1 MRWLRRKHREQDLDR
16 ELRSDLELEAEEL
29 EQAGMSPD
37 QAHYAARRAF
47 GNLTRVKEE
56 IREMWQLTWFDRL
69 AADLRY
75 GCRSLGNNPAFAA
88 VVILTA
94 ALGIGANTSIFSVVY
109 AVLLR
114 PLPYREPAR
123 LVAPTNASAD
133 AVLSWG
139 IPDFQYAGW
148 RDQAAI
154 FDGIA
159 ASAGR
164 QFTITG
170 DGEAEQLKAQ
180 IVTPGFLGALGVSP
194 IVGRDFTD
202 TDAALRGGQVAL
214 LSHDVWT
221 RRFASD
227 PSILSKSIT
236 LDGKPYSVAGILPSD
251 FEFPGASGVSLLL
264 ALTEP
269 KAQVGGPIYFY
280 NVIARLRRGITAERA
295 ASDLALINQRLQS
308 TYPAK
313 FSRAR
318 TATQTRVFSLQD
330 RLVGNIRPAL
340 LVLAGAVTLVLLIV
354 CGNVSNLLLAR
365 AITRQKEIAVRLAL
379 GAGRGRVFRQLLTE
393 GMLLASLGGLA
404 GLAVAF
410 EGVKLLR
417 AIAPAG
423 VPHIE
428 QARIGLAVL
437 SFNLVIVVLC
447 GILFG
452 LAPLRGASAVDP
464 EVALKQTTRSGT
476 ATRRRHRSENLLI
489 VFETAFA
496 LILLAGA
503 GLLIRT
509 FAGLTA
515 IAPGFRPENVVT
527 ARLSLPRWKYQ
538 SPERQKAFI
547 DALLEKVRSAPGVEA
562 AAVVA
567 SVPYAGFVMTD
578 SLQVEGTALPDTQAT
593 GQDDGVAVN
602 YAAGDYFKTMGI
614 PILQGR
620 ALDASDLDGRT
631 PVAVIN
637 QTLARR
643 YFPDGRA
650 LGARVRVGNGAGWL
664 QIAGVSGD
672 VKQGG
677 LASETRPEIF
687 LSAPQTRSPGSASTL
702 AIRSSA
708 GPRLLGP
715 WLHSEIAALDHDVPL
730 PEIQTMQSYM
740 VSLIASQQFVMRLL
754 SLFAAIAVTLSAI
767 GIYSV
772 MVYSVERRAH
782 EIGIRLALG
791 AERAHIIGLVLS
803 RGLRLSIT
811 GAAIGLAG
819 GLALT
824 RYLKSLLYGVTPHDP
839 LTLTV
844 GCALVV
850 LAAFVASYIP
860 ARRAVNHDA
869 IAALRQE

>member
-1 MRWLRRKHREQDLDR
+1 MRWLRRKHREHDLER

-29 EQAGMSPD
+29 QQAGLPPEQAR
-37 QAHYAARRAF
+37 HAAQRAF
-47 GNLTRVKEE
+47 GNITRVQEE
-56 IREMWQLTWFDRL
+56 IREMWQFTWLDRL

-75 GCRSLGNNPAFAA
+75 ACRSLRNNPAFAA

-114 PLPYREPAR
+114 PLPYRDAAR
-123 LVAPTNASAD
+123 LVAPTNASPD
-133 AVLSWG
+133 ALLNWG

-159 ASAGR
+159 ASSGR

-170 DGEAEQLKAQ
+170 GEPEQLKAQ
-180 IVTPGFLGALGVSP
+180 IVTPGFLGVLGVAP

-214 LSHDVWT
+214 ISHDLWT
-221 RRFASD
+221 RRFGAD
-227 PSILSKSIT
+227 PSILSKPMT
-236 LDGKPYSVAGILPSD
+236 LDGKPYSVAGVLPPD
-251 FEFPGASGVSLLL
+251 FEFPGAGAVSLLL
-264 ALTEP
+264 AVAEP
-269 KAQVGGPIYFY
+269 QAQAGGPIYFY
-280 NVIARLRRGITAERA
+280 NVVARLKRGITPGRA
-295 ASDLALINQRLQS
+295 TSDLALLNQRLQS

-313 FSRAR
+313 FNRAR
-318 TATQTRVFSLQD
+318 AATQTRVFSLQD
-330 RLVGNIRPAL
+330 RLVGNVRPAL

-354 CGNVSNLLLAR
+354 CANVSNLLLAR
-365 AITRQKEIAVRLAL
+365 AMTRQKEIAMRLAL

-393 GMLLASLGGLA
+393 GMLLASLAGLA

-428 QARIGLAVL
+428 QARIGPAVL
-437 SFNLVIVVLC
+437 VFNLAIVVLC

-476 ATRRRHRSENLLI
+476 ATRRRQRAENLLI

-496 LILLAGA
+496 LILLTGA

-509 FAGLTA
+509 FTGLTA
-515 IAPGFRPENVVT
+515 IAPGFRPENVIT

-538 SPERQKAFI
+538 SPEHQKAFM
-547 DALLEKVRSAPGVEA
+547 DALLEKARSAPGVEA
-562 AAVVA
+562 AGAIA

-578 SLQVEGTALPDTQAT
+578 SLQVEGVAAPDPQAT
-593 GQDDGVAVN
+593 GQDESVAVN

-620 ALDASDLDGRT
+620 ALDASDLNGRS

-643 YFPDGRA
+643 YFPGGRA
-650 LGARVRVGNGAGWL
+650 VGARVRIGNGAGWL
-664 QIAGVSGD
+664 QIAGIAGD

-677 LASETRPEIF
+677 LASETRAEIF
-687 LSAPQTRSPGSASTL
+687 LSAPQTHSPGSASTL
-702 AIRSSA
+702 VIRSSA
-708 GPRLLGP
+708 GPRVLGP

-730 PEIQTMQSYM
+730 PEIQTMHSYM
-740 VSLIASQQFVMRLL
+740 LSLIASQQFVMRLL

-791 AERAHIIGLVLS
+791 AERAHIVGLVLG
-803 RGLRLSIT
+803 RGLRISIA

-824 RYLKSLLYGVTPHDP
+824 RYLKSLLYGVTPYDP
-839 LTLTV
+839 LTLTA
-844 GCALVV
+844 GCALVI
-850 LAAFVASYIP
+850 LAAFVASYLP

-869 IAALRQE
+869 ISALRQE

>member
-1 MRWLRRKHREQDLDR
+1 MSWRRHKHREHDLDR

-29 EQAGMSPD
+29 QQAGLPPD
-37 QAHYAARRAF
+37 QARHAAQRAF
-47 GNLTRVKEE
+47 GNITRVKEE
-56 IREMWQLTWFDRL
+56 IREMWNLTWFDRL

-75 GCRSLGNNPAFAA
+75 AARSLRNNPSFAA

-114 PLPYREPAR
+114 PLPYRDAAR
-123 LVAPTNASAD
+123 LVAPTNASPD
-133 AVLSWG
+133 AVLNWG
-139 IPDFQYAGW
+139 IPDFQYAVW

-154 FDGIA
+154 FEGIA
-159 ASAGR
+159 ASGPR

-170 DGEAEQLKAQ
+170 TGEPQQLKAQ
-180 IVTPGFLGALGVSP
+180 LVTPGFLGALGVSP
-194 IVGRDFTD
+194 ILGRDFTD
-202 TDAALRGGQVAL
+202 TDAALRGGQAAL
-214 LSHDVWT
+214 LSHDLWT
-221 RRFASD
+221 HRFGAD
-227 PSILSKSIT
+227 PSILSKSMT
-236 LDGKPYSVAGILPSD
+236 LDGKPYSVAGVLPPD

-264 ALTEP
+264 AVTEP
-269 KAQVGGPIYFY
+269 KAQAGGPIYFY
-280 NVIARLRRGITAERA
+280 NVVARLKRGMTPQRA
-295 ASDLALINQRLQS
+295 ASDLALLNQRLES

-318 TATQTRVFSLQD
+318 AATQTRVFSLQD
-330 RLVGNIRPAL
+330 RLVGNVRPAL

-354 CGNVSNLLLAR
+354 CGNISNLLLAR
-365 AITRQKEIAVRLAL
+365 AIARQKEIAVRLAL

-410 EGVKLLR
+410 EGVRLLR

-423 VPHIE
+423 VPYIE
-428 QARIGLAVL
+428 HARIGPSVLA
-437 SFNLVIVVLC
+437 FNLAIVVLC

-464 EVALKQTTRSGT
+464 EVALKRTTRSGT
-476 ATRRRHRSENLLI
+476 ATRRRHRAENLLI

-496 LILLAGA
+496 LILLTGA

-509 FAGLTA
+509 FTGLTA
-515 IAPGFRPENVVT
+515 IAPGFRPENVIT

-538 SPERQKAFI
+538 SPERQKAFM
-547 DALLEKVRSAPGVEA
+547 DALLEKARSAPGVEA
-562 AAVVA
+562 AGAAA
-567 SVPYAGFVMTD
+567 SIPYAGFVMTD
-578 SLQVEGTALPDTQAT
+578 SLQVEGAPAPDTQAT
-593 GQDDGVAVN
+593 GQDDSVAVN

-620 ALDASDLDGRT
+620 ALDASDLNGRV

-643 YFPDGRA
+643 YFPGGKA
-650 LGARVRVGNGAGWL
+650 VGARVRIGNGDSWL
-664 QIAGVSGD
+664 QIAGIAGD

-677 LASETRPEIF
+677 LASETRAEIF

-702 AIRSSA
+702 VIRSSA
-708 GPRLLGP
+708 GPRVLGP

-740 VSLIASQQFVMRLL
+740 LTLIASQQFVMRLL

-791 AERAHIIGLVLS
+791 AERAQIIGLVLG

-811 GAAIGLAG
+811 GAALGLAG

-839 LTLTV
+839 LTLTA
-844 GCALVV
+844 GCALVL
-850 LAAFVASYIP
+850 LAAFVASYLP

-869 IAALRQE
+869 MSALRQE